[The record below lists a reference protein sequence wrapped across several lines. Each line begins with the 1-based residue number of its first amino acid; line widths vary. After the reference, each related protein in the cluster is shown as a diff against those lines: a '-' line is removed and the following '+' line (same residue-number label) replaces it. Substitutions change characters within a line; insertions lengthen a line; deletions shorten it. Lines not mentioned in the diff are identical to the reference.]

1 MILSTRRLALA
12 ASIGPVLFVAIAIV
26 MTVLEWDFLH
36 RMGWHLVQDSSVPFP
51 STTAMGP
58 YGLLQT
64 LNFIQFGL
72 SVIALAAGLW
82 RTVRPRPRVGIAF
95 VALAGVAILLSM
107 FTTDGTTNQPTTW
120 HGTIHSLAFIL
131 HLLATLLGAVAL
143 AVQLR
148 NNAQWRSVARAAI
161 GVPIAVIATFLL
173 AGGVKQAG
181 GLLSILSLLVIIV
194 WYELVVL
201 RLMFLAVKPLPAP
214 SVQSM

>member
-131 HLLATLLGAVAL
+131 HLLTTLLGAVAL

-181 GLLSILSLLVIIV
+181 GLLSILSLLVIIG
-194 WYELVVL
+194 WYELLAL
-201 RLMFLAVKPLPAP
+201 RLLSLAVKPLPAP

>member
-181 GLLSILSLLVIIV
+181 GLLSILSLLVIIG
-194 WYELVVL
+194 WYELVAL
-201 RLMFLAVKPLPAP
+201 RLLSLAVKPLPAP